1 VRTDTENA
9 TRAALDAGDAA
20 VGAWLLS
27 GSPRAG
33 EALAR
38 TGLDWVGIDTE
49 HAPYSPERIEA
60 AVRAVERAATPIVRL
75 PSVDD
80 AAAGGTKRALDA
92 GARGVIVPGVETAAG
107 AERAVR
113 AARFPPAG
121 ERGVAGTVRAN
132 GYGESFDDYAAT
144 ANGET
149 LVVVQFESPAAVERA
164 DEILDVDGIDV
175 AFVGENDLSAALG
188 CPGRTDHPDVA
199 AAVDRVLEA
208 ARAADVHPGIAGR
221 TPETMAERADRGFR
235 FFLAGSD
242 LGFMRDGAA
251 GFTAG

>member
-1 VRTDTENA
+1 VTTDNDTL
-9 TRAALDAGDAA
+9 AALDAGEPA

-49 HAPYSPERIEA
+49 HAPYSPERVET
-60 AVRAVERAATPIVRL
+60 AVRAVERAATPVVRL
-75 PSVDD
+75 PSVDA
-80 AAAGGTKRALDA
+80 AAAGGAKHALDA
-92 GARGVIVPGVETAAG
+92 GARGLIVPGVETAAD

-132 GYGESFDDYAAT
+132 AYGESFDDYVAA
-144 ANGET
+144 ANDAT

-164 DEILDVDGIDV
+164 DEILAVDGIDV
-175 AFVGENDLSAALG
+175 AFVGENDLSAAQ
-188 CPGRTDHPDVA
+188 GRAGETDHPDVT

-221 TPETMAERADRGFR
+221 TPGRMADRADRGFR

-242 LGFMRDGAA
+242 LGFVRDGAA
-251 GFTAG
+251 AFLAE